1 MATESQVSIIGN
13 IASDLVANKTVF
25 FVGAGFSRDLGYP
38 GWGELLKQ
46 IISDHQLMDKIKES
60 NLFYMLTENEHEDY
74 AKIND
79 MMLNNLIGVDFLRL
93 AGYVDIL
100 LEEYANTNI
109 RAEIVNKIVRY
120 EHKRQIL
127 DDKYQSYKK
136 LFQQIRPYIS
146 EIITTNYDTNLEH
159 CLDSVSV
166 IHRNLKSINRS
177 TKYNPKENVKLYK
190 IHGCITDENT
200 QIVITEKG
208 YQEFN
213 MSNTYLFN
221 KLYSTFME
229 NNIVFIGYSLSDPNI
244 RSLLKEIID
253 ETKRANLDEKK
264 KVYWIN
270 RDKVNE
276 IDKTFYKTNYSVQI
290 IDEIELDQFLG
301 TLYVLSEYKVSEGEN
316 LIEKWTEVGDKLLKD
331 TKLTTPVYKH
341 LVNEVLQSGMAE
353 QVLKHIYKQF
363 NVDSGARVQAD
374 AAFFK
379 ILAKMDQVERA
390 QQQINTMVIDIL
402 SMEDNHLLSIL
413 ELIENDPEVKDLFDV
428 NPLYALTLL
437 GSLLSRAFTV
447 NDFYYYKIYTIG
459 LLTYY
464 KLFEGEL
471 GEYRSDFTKAF
482 YSNYRYMTRSNSLGY
497 SYKSLNDVEKELVK
511 AKLDCEIVKE
521 IVDLYPSSTKNKFEI
536 GQVGV
541 IISYLNS
548 IEEKMVLYFTHI
560 MKPLF
565 EVKTYRWLY
574 KYLIDEFVKKEG
586 FEYEIEEDLGEMSVK
601 KDEKV
606 IGYRTLNTS
615 DALEIELYYDAEIL
629 KINVFINYELKK
641 VQFCIGDNS
650 IYFKDEVEIVKE
662 ETKEFILTN
671 IKEFISDQL
680 I

>member
-1 MATESQVSIIGN
+1 MATENQVGIIGN

-60 NLFYMLTENEHEDY
+60 NLFYMLTEAEHEDY

-109 RAEIVNKIVRY
+109 RAEIVNKIRTY
-120 EHKRQIL
+120 EHKRQISGE
-127 DDKYQSYKK
+127 KYQSYKK
-136 LFQQIRPYIS
+136 LFQQLKPYIS

-166 IHRNLKSINRS
+166 IHRNLKSINNS
-177 TKYNPKENVKLYK
+177 TRYNPRENVKLYK

-200 QIVITEKG
+200 QIVITEKD

-253 ETKRANLDEKK
+253 ETKKAKLDEKK

-276 IDKTFYKTNYSVQI
+276 IDKTFYRTNYSVQI
-290 IDEIELDQFLG
+290 IDEIELDQFLT
-301 TLYVLSEYKVSEGEN
+301 TLNVLSEYKVIEGET
-316 LIEKWTEVGDKLLKD
+316 LIERWTEVGDRLLKD
-331 TKLTTPVYKH
+331 TKLTAPVFKH
-341 LVNEVLQSGMAE
+341 LVDEVVQSGMTE
-353 QVLKHIYKQF
+353 QVLKHIYSQF

-374 AAFFK
+374 TAFFK
-379 ILAKMDQVERA
+379 ILSAMDPSQRE
-390 QQQINTMVIDIL
+390 QQQINVMVTDIL
-402 SMEDNHLLSIL
+402 GTEDNHLLGIL
-413 ELIENDPEVKDLFDV
+413 ELIEKDAEIKELFLV
-428 NPLYALTLL
+428 NPLYSSSLL
-437 GSLLSRAFTV
+437 RSLLSRAITV
-447 NDFYYYKIYTIG
+447 NDFYYYKIYSIG

-464 KLFEGEL
+464 RLFEGEL
-471 GEYRSDFTKAF
+471 GEYRNDFTKAF
-482 YSNYRYMTRSNSLGY
+482 YSNYRYMTRSKSLGY
-497 SYKSLNDVEKELVK
+497 SYNSLNEVEEELDK
-511 AKLDCEIVKE
+511 ANLDYEIVKE
-521 IVDLYPSSTKNKFEI
+521 IVDHYPSSTKNKFEI
-536 GQVGV
+536 EQIGA
-541 IISYLNS
+541 IISYLDS
-548 IEEKMVLYFTHI
+548 VDDQMVLYFTHI

-565 EVKTYRWLY
+565 EVKTYRSLY
-574 KYLIDEFVKKEG
+574 KYLKEEFVDKEG
-586 FEYEIEEDLGEMSVK
+586 FEYEVDEDLEEMFVK
-601 KDEKV
+601 KDQKV

-615 DALEIELYYDAEIL
+615 GSIEIEFYFNAEIIKL
-629 KINVFINYELKK
+629 DVFINYELRK
-641 VQFCIGDNS
+641 VQFNIGENS
-650 IYFKDEVEIVKE
+650 MYLKDELEIE
-662 ETKEFILTN
+662 QTKEFILDN
-671 IKEFISDQL
+671 IKKFIASENV
-680 I
+680 